1 MIGRPP
7 AAVPF
12 FLLVCGMV
20 SASDGMRTLNPGR
33 SLSGR
38 LSGGDDVF
46 AAEFTAEKSGPF
58 TIEAHSLVLDTYL
71 KVFRVTPDGGSFKE
85 GEDEDG
91 GPGQDSRLVLQAEK
105 GSRFRIEVSAG
116 EKLSCGLFLEL
127 SIAPGQ
133 LVPLV
138 GKARKE
144 ADSAYWDAADKAA
157 ADTCMARALVGR
169 ADSLRVMGAGTEAKP
184 VAERALSFAK
194 ERLASSPIWEAHAAQ
209 MLGIVLRESGSYK
222 EARPL
227 LERALAIKQQSLGPE
242 DVGVSESIDQLAT
255 LLQKIGDYAEA
266 KPLFERALS
275 IREKRMGPDHF
286 STASSI
292 NNLAICLDEMG
303 YLAEA
308 EPLLRRAL
316 WIYEQQLGP
325 NHLYVGV
332 ALNNLAN
339 HLKDTGSYPE
349 AKSLYER
356 AMRVYEQNL
365 GPEHPDLARVLVNA
379 GILCRIMGSYAE
391 AKPLYE
397 RALAIQEKTLGP
409 THPSVAETLANMAML
424 LRDQGDLVA
433 AKPLIERSLAIR
445 EERLGPE
452 DRAVASSLTIL
463 GVLERRQ
470 GDAAAAK
477 PLLERAL
484 AIRRKALALDNPL
497 VAISLEN
504 LGADLRDLGSPT
516 DARGLY
522 EEALEI
528 NTKKLGPDHPR
539 VGRDYADLASVLLAG
554 GATEEAFSAAL
565 RAEAIGREHL
575 KLTSRT
581 LAESEALRF
590 ASVRIG
596 GLDLALS
603 IAAMEGAGAAKRNRE
618 AWNELIRSRAVVL
631 DEMAARHHLPNEPAD
646 AVTAHL
652 TAELLRTSRR
662 YANLLVQGADSSPPE
677 RVIKQLEEAR
687 KDRNQ
692 AERSLAEQ
700 SVAFRKEQVRTE
712 SGLAEVEQQLEPDS
726 ALVAFARYDRW
737 PVPAAPVAEKSNPGL
752 KPVRS

>member
-1 MIGRPP
+1 
-7 AAVPF
+7 
-12 FLLVCGMV
+12 
-20 SASDGMRTLNPGR
+20 MRTLNPGQ

-38 LSGGDDVF
+38 LSGGEDVF
-46 AAEFTAEKSGPF
+46 AAEFTAEQSGPF
-58 TIEAHSLVLDTYL
+58 TIGAHSLVLDTYL

-85 GEDEDG
+85 GEDEDS

-105 GSRFRIEVSAG
+105 GSRYRVEVSAG

-157 ADTCMARALVGR
+157 AADDTCMARDLVGR
-169 ADSLRVMGAGTEAKP
+169 ADSLRVIGASAEAKP

-209 MLGIVLRESGSYK
+209 MLGAVLRESGSYK

-227 LERALAIKQQSLGPE
+227 LDRALAIKQQSLGPE
-242 DVGVSESIDQLAT
+242 DVGVSESMDQLAT
-255 LLQKIGDYAEA
+255 LLQKMGAYAEA
-266 KPLFERALS
+266 KPLFERALA

-316 WIYEQQLGP
+316 GIYEKQLGP

-522 EEALEI
+522 EEAPEI